1 MSPAVAGPRSSTSKL
16 IQRAGGRAAALFTEP
31 GLGVIHQDTSHL
43 PRGHGEEMRA
53 VLPGDI
59 HLDQLDERFV
69 NDGRGLQRVAR
80 PLALHV
86 AAGAVAQLL
95 IYERRQSFQG
105 AGVP

>member
-1 MSPAVAGPRSSTSKL
+1 MINENTPHLT
-16 IQRAGGRAAALFTEP
+16 GGHRKK
-31 GLGVIHQDTSHL
+31 
-43 PRGHGEEMRA
+43 MCA

-59 HLDQLDERFV
+59 HLHQLHERFM
-69 NDGRGLQRVAR
+69 NDGGGLQRVAR

-86 AAGAVAQLL
+86 AAGTVAQLL